1 MSKGS
6 WSAPECVFVLR
17 QSFRSAVANGHAFK
31 NLIFGVHNRIILFYE
46 CGCPQRRVV
55 VLRHVA
61 GDAADFQSVTF
72 SSVPARGIQECSISS
87 IDVNDS
93 HLSGLVGYAPLL
105 SCYDFH
111 GLAHMQAIWR
121 WQLIHQFIGFDAH
134 VSPNPQCAS
143 NPIN

>member
-93 HLSGLVGYAPLL
+93 HLLVLVVLL
-105 SCYDFH
+105 LVVVVLLLLLLLAVVAVDVVCCSCCCCCCCCCLCCFMDF
-111 GLAHMQAIWR
+111 AIN
-121 WQLIHQFIGFDAH
+121 A
-134 VSPNPQCAS
+134 VY
-143 NPIN
+143 